1 MSTKFD
7 RSRGP
12 PIARESSHDRAVT
25 TSITKTILL
34 VDDDPRNL
42 LALGALLE
50 PTGHRLVTADGGRS
64 GIAAFERERPDL
76 VLCDFAMPECDGI
89 EVLKAIRRD
98 PLGAETP
105 VVIVTAY
112 SEREHR
118 LRALQA
124 GADDFLEKPIDEPV
138 LMARVRNLLR
148 LKHSRDALESA
159 RIELAFRHEALKRLQ
174 NDQRELMDFILHDLR
189 VPITAMQLAL
199 DWCRDNTPAGSL
211 EFLSVLEEA
220 KAAARRV
227 SRMSEDLV
235 SISQLE
241 DEGFPVK
248 LTRVRLESLIEEVLA
263 GCRSLLEQRR
273 LDFVSGRAQDGDAI
287 GDPGLV
293 RRVVENLVDNAIRHT
308 SSHGRVRVEV
318 TIRDQARIVVSND
331 GASLSAA
338 EHARVFEKY
347 ARGSA
352 PRSPSHA
359 GLGLYFCKRAMLA
372 QHGDI
377 AIVDIPGWPASFA
390 VTLPTA

>member
-1 MSTKFD
+1 
-7 RSRGP
+7 
-12 PIARESSHDRAVT
+12 VT
-25 TSITKTILL
+25 TSLTKTILL

-42 LALGALLE
+42 IALGALLE
-50 PTGHRLVTADGGRS
+50 PTGHRLVTASGGRS
-64 GIAAFERERPDL
+64 AIAAFGRERPDL

-89 EVLKAIRRD
+89 DVLNAIRRD
-98 PLGAETP
+98 PIGAETP

-159 RIELAFRHEALKRLQ
+159 RVELAFRHEALKRLQ

-189 VPITAMQLAL
+189 MPITALQLAL
-199 DWCRDNTPAGSL
+199 DWCRDNTPPAAV
-211 EFLSVLEEA
+211 EFLSVIEEA
-220 KAAARRV
+220 KTAAHRV

-248 LTRVRLESLIEEVLA
+248 LSRVRLDAVVEDVLA
-263 GCRSLLEQRR
+263 SCRALLEHRR
-273 LDFVSGRAQDGDAI
+273 LDVVSAGEQSSEAI
-287 GDPGLV
+287 GDAALM
-293 RRVVENLVDNAIRHT
+293 RRVVENLIDNAIRHT
-308 SSHGRVRVEV
+308 RNAGRVRVEV
-318 TIRDQARIVVSND
+318 AVRDGAQVIVSND
-331 GASLSAA
+331 GAPLSAA

-347 ARGSA
+347 VRGS
-352 PRSPSHA
+352 SSQGPSHA

-377 AIVDIPGWPASFA
+377 AIVDVPGWPASFA
-390 VTLPTA
+390 LTLPCA